1 MEIALQNGFY
11 ELHDE
16 EMLDVTA
23 GGWGEFALA
32 TAGVLCIAASPIVL
46 ATGNIPGAMILA
58 GTGCG
63 LIGSIA

>member
-32 TAGVLCIAASPIVL
+32 TAGWEQ
-46 ATGNIPGAMILA
+46 
-58 GTGCG
+58 
-63 LIGSIA
+63 